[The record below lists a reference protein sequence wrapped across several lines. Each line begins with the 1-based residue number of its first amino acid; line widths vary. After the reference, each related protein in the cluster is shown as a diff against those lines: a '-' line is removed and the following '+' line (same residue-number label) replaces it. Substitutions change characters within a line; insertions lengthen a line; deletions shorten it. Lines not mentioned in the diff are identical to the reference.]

1 MSARA
6 ASASVALTIAGS
18 DSSGGAG
25 IQADLKTFCAFGVY
39 GASVVTALTAQN
51 TQRVGDIEAVAPQF
65 VAAQLEA
72 VLSDLDVAAVKT
84 GMLAHAVIVDVVA
97 RRLRAGPPRRIR

>member
-1 MSARA
+1 MLGIEPFFMQ
-6 ASASVALTIAGS
+6 VI
-18 DSSGGAG
+18 AG

-51 TQRVGDIEAVAPQF
+51 TQRVGAIEAVAPQF

-72 VLSDLDVAAVKT
+72 VLSDLDVATVKT
-84 GMLAHAVIVDVVA
+84 GMLANDQVKDQA
-97 RRLRAGPPRRIR
+97 